1 MAGYYT
7 RKKFEKEL
15 DEMLKGRDVIKDSEI
30 RGMFSKDV
38 DFSYGSPVREMVN
51 GVLLE
56 KDISK
61 NIIRSGRET
70 VYTKDID
77 KAMEYELN
85 NDISK
90 IKGKK
95 SFKDFFKEFKG
106 NIAIFNK
113 PFQNEKEYNEDT
125 KKWTYHLEKHF
136 MEKYMD
142 KDDLSKYKDKDLYF
156 DLDKKRG
163 LLIKSYDGEFEK
175 SLDIDSKIID
185 EEKDKRLRP
194 FAKLLSELEKEPIRN
209 KAGNRPKLIEGVD
222 NKGDRVMILT
232 TVKHDITVPYSAVRE
247 TDYDE
252 KKDEKKIIQGTLEPM
267 KKANTIANR
276 IYEHRKQNEVIR
288 SKSPDAYKDIAP
300 AEFDDTNFMLL
311 NRFANVSLDQML
323 DETQQKDFP
332 YPDIAE
338 RLVNSMDNDFEVSQ
352 VENEDLEQELDK
364 DEIEKYE
371 YYSGK
376 TLNPRN
382 DRDGDGIG
390 DNVDVEPDKK
400 NDYDERERDYGNDY
414 PSPSL

>member
-1 MAGYYT
+1 MSGYYT
-7 RKKFEKEL
+7 RDKFNKAFNKKFKE
-15 DEMLKGRDVIKDSEI
+15 RDVVKDSEI
-30 RGMFSKDV
+30 RDMFFKDT

-51 GVLLE
+51 GVILE

-61 NIIRSGRET
+61 NVVRHGRET
-70 VYTKDID
+70 LYTSDIE
-77 KAMEYELN
+77 KAIEYELN

-90 IKGKK
+90 IDRKK

-106 NIAIFNK
+106 SIAIFNK
-113 PFQNEKEYNEDT
+113 PFLHEKEYNEDT
-125 KKWTYHLEKHF
+125 KKWTYHIEKHF
-136 MEKYMD
+136 MEKYLD
-142 KDDLSKYKDKDLYF
+142 KEELSKYKDKDLYF
-156 DLDKKRG
+156 ENDKKRG

-222 NKGDRVMILT
+222 NKGDRVMILA
-232 TVKHDITVPYSAVRE
+232 TVKHDITVPYSAVKE
-247 TDYDE
+247 KDYDE
-252 KKDEKKIIQGTLEPM
+252 KRDERKIIQGTLEPI
-267 KKANTIANR
+267 KKANAIANR
-276 IYEHRKQNEVIR
+276 IYEYRRRNEVIR
-288 SKSPDAYKDIAP
+288 SKSPDAYKDIHP

-311 NRFANVSLDQML
+311 NRFSNVSLEQML
-323 DETQQKDFP
+323 DESQQKSFP

-338 RLVNSMDNDFEVSQ
+338 RLVSSMDNDFEVSQ

-400 NDYDERERDYGNDY
+400 NDYDERDRDYGNDY
-414 PSPSL
+414 LSL